1 MVSEGPLQTA
11 NEYAF
16 YDPLP
21 RRQYPLIS
29 ATAWLAPK
37 PNRRFINYWRNFLPF
52 RSAVVSRW
60 SPDTLLRPGEAH
72 PSPLRT
78 QGRSLL
84 MAGARAEGTQSRK
97 DVAML
102 EFLVSHR
109 DEVTGFQESLC
120 NDLRQL
126 KLISQRT
133 PIHEMTETLIY

>member
-1 MVSEGPLQTA
+1 M
-11 NEYAF
+11 
-16 YDPLP
+16 
-21 RRQYPLIS
+21 
-29 ATAWLAPK
+29 
-37 PNRRFINYWRNFLPF
+37 PF

-72 PSPLRT
+72 RRSART

-84 MAGARAEGTQSRK
+84 MAGARAEGTLSRK

-126 KLISQRT
+126 SDKG
-133 PIHEMTETLIY
+133 HEFMK

>member
-16 YDPLP
+16 YDLLP

-29 ATAWLAPK
+29 IGASAAAWLAPK

-84 MAGARAEGTQSRK
+84 MAGARAEGTQSRIK

-102 EFLVSHR
+102 EFLVSHH
-109 DEVTGFQESLC
+109 DEVTGE
-120 NDLRQL
+120 
-126 KLISQRT
+126 
-133 PIHEMTETLIY
+133 PM